1 MKTERTILVVFD
13 GTSHFIIPKSE
24 LVDYKE
30 CTVVESFYNINLAQ
44 AYADYLNKELLSS
57 ASAGYL
63 KDRGLQVP

>member
-1 MKTERTILVVFD
+1 
-13 GTSHFIIPKSE
+13 
-24 LVDYKE
+24 
-30 CTVVESFYNINLAQ
+30 LAQ

>member
-30 CTVVESFYNINLAQ
+30 
-44 AYADYLNKELLSS
+44 
-57 ASAGYL
+57 
-63 KDRGLQVP
+63 

>member
-44 AYADYLNKELLSS
+44 AYADYLNKE
-57 ASAGYL
+57 ASD
-63 KDRGLQVP
+63 KPRGRY